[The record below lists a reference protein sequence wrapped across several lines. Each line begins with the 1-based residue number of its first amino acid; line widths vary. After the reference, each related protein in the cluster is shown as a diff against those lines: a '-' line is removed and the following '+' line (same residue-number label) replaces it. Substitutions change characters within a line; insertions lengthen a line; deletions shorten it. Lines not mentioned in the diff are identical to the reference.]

1 MPIYDRRENA
11 VSAYAKSDVVS
22 PGTGEHKPTYIYWI
36 ELYQA
41 S

>member
-11 VSAYAKSDVVS
+11 VSKTDHKSIES
-22 PGTGEHKPTYIYWI
+22 PGAGEAYRI
-36 ELYQA
+36 ELNQA